1 MYLFIH
7 SFVHS
12 LSHELVNGAGPGV
25 RQLGVNLSVAVSWLR
40 DLGALLLTS
49 QMEIIIV
56 SASQELCEDSVSYY
70 VL

>member
-1 MYLFIH
+1 MYSFIH